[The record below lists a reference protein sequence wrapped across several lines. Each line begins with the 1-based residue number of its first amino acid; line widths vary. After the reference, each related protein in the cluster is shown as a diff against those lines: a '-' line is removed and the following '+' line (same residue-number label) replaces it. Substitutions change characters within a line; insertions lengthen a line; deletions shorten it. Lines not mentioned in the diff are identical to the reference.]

1 MAGEWIAERKSPVER
16 TGPGPPPSHHGFP
29 AAGRS
34 PAPRAD
40 KPEAYATGSESCK
53 NTRNLVTRTLQNYRC
68 FCNLEVNLVV
78 HRNGELRAFEIKWAP
93 RKISGHTF
101 RDTDDLTNCI
111 VNYTIRPCRCPHG
124 HPIRFRGCFKNW
136 VVTEL
141 LKARTNRGLRPDLH
155 FLRDRSGHEI
165 DAVVETGPDRLD
177 AIEMKSGQ
185 TVAADFFDGLDYW
198 RGHLPGKD
206 LRAWLVYGG
215 QERQNRSN
223 AAVVPWNGL
232 EVLLDAVRG

>member
-1 MAGEWIAERKSPVER
+1 VRLCAGRIGQLLNISSLASDAGITRVTANAWLSLLQASHLLFLLRPWFANVSKRFVKSPKLYFCD
-16 TGPGPPPSHHGFP
+16 PGL
-29 AAGRS
+29 AAWLIGVR
-34 PAPRAD
+34 D
-40 KPEAYATGSESCK
+40 EE
-53 NTRNLVTRTLQNYRC
+53 Q
-68 FCNLEVNLVV
+68 LVV
-78 HRNGELRAFEIKWAP
+78 HPLRGSVFE
-93 RKISGHTF
+93 
-101 RDTDDLTNCI
+101 
-111 VNYTIRPCRCPHG
+111 
-124 HPIRFRGCFKNW
+124 NW

-198 RGHLPGKD
+198 RAHLPGKD
-206 LRAWLVYGG
+206 FRGWLVYGG

-223 AAVVPWNGL
+223 AAVVPWNDL
-232 EVLLDAVRG
+232 EALLDAIRR